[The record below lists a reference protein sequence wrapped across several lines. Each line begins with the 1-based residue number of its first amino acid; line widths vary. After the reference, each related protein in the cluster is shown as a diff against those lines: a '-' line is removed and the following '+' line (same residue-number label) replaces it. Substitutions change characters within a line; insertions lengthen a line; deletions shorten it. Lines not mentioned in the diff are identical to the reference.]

1 MINDFCITELKLLL
15 TEISIEN
22 YSNVSQVV
30 GAIHSRIDELNNKID
45 EATQYEI
52 DARADHFTENQF
64 NG

>member
-1 MINDFCITELKLLL
+1 MINNFCVTELKLLL

-22 YSNVSQVV
+22 YSTVSHVV
-30 GAIHSRIDELNNKID
+30 GAIHRRIDELSNTVD
-45 EATQYEI
+45 EATQYEM